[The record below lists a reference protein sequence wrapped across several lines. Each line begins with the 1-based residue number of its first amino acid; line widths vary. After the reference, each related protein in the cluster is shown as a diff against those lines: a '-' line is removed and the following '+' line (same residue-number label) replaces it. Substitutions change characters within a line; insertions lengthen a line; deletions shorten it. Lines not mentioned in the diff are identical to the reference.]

1 MKKGFRTFQPNA
13 NAWDTKLYF
22 PTPLPF
28 LEVWR
33 TNIAAAQQEFAN
45 LSIKERAA
53 FLQDLATE
61 LFAAKDAIEPL
72 YCQESGLSKKRFEAE
87 FERTFHTVRVFAD
100 YLEKARWEKA
110 ETLEQEKIK
119 LIKRNIPI
127 GPVLVLGSSNFPLAY
142 STLGGDTVAAFAA
155 GCCVVLKA
163 HPMHVGTSSLVATCI
178 SKALD
183 KRQLSPDIFCHVL
196 DDSYYWAST
205 FAKDPAI
212 KAIGFTGSI
221 KGGRALM
228 DIAAQRPDPIPVFAE
243 MGSLNPVIIS
253 ENLNAAALTQ
263 AAEKLALSIYTDA
276 GQFCTKP
283 GLILVHEQ
291 QLASFLDQLRT
302 ALELQRPVPMLHPDI
317 FAKYEARKRQVFQ
330 VKSMKRHES
339 LAPIQGI
346 EARWALAE
354 TTLQN
359 LSAAEAAHE
368 EVFGPFAV
376 ICSYQELSACTALLQ
391 KLGGQLTATVF
402 AADPTAIDPALLFQL
417 QTQVGRLIFN
427 GVPTGV
433 RVLETMH
440 HGGPYPASSDARFS
454 AVGPDSIKRFTK
466 EVCFQQHF

>member
-45 LSIKERAA
+45 LSMKERVA
-53 FLQDLATE
+53 FLQELATE
-61 LFAAKDAIEPL
+61 LFAAKDDIQLL

-87 FERTFHTVRVFAD
+87 FERTFHTIRLFAD
-100 YLEKARWEKA
+100 YLEKARWEKT

-183 KRQLSPDIFCHVL
+183 KRQLSPYIFSHVL
-196 DDSYYWAST
+196 DDSYHWAST

-283 GLILVHEQ
+283 GLILVHEL

-302 ALELQRPVPMLHPDI
+302 ALELQQPVPMLHPDI

-330 VKSMKRHES
+330 VKGMKRHES
-339 LAPIQGI
+339 LASSQGI

-402 AADPTAIDPALLFQL
+402 ATDPSAIDPALLYQL

>member
-22 PTPLPF
+22 PTPLSY
-28 LEVWR
+28 LEEWR
-33 TNIAAAQQEFAN
+33 TSIAAAQQEFAN

-61 LFAAKDAIEPL
+61 LFAAKDAIGLL
-72 YCQESGLSKKRFEAE
+72 YCQESGLSTKRFEAE
-87 FERTFHTVRVFAD
+87 FERTFHTIRLFAD
-100 YLEKARWEKA
+100 YLEKVKWEKA

-163 HPMHVGTSSLVATCI
+163 HPMHVGTSCLVASCI

-183 KRQLSPDIFCHVL
+183 KQKLSPYIFSHVL
-196 DDSYYWAST
+196 DDSYHWANT
-205 FAKDPAI
+205 FAKEPAI

-228 DIAAQRPDPIPVFAE
+228 DIAAQRLDPIPVFAE

-283 GLILVHEQ
+283 GLILVQEQ

-302 ALELQRPVPMLHPDI
+302 ALELQQPVPMLHPDI
-317 FAKYEARKRQVFQ
+317 FAKYEARKRKVFQ
-330 VKSMKRHES
+330 VKGMKRYES
-339 LAPIQGI
+339 MAPIQGI

-359 LSAAEAAHE
+359 LSSAEAAQE

-376 ICSYQELSACTALLQ
+376 ICSYKELSACTALLQ
-391 KLGGQLTATVF
+391 KLGGQLTASVF
-402 AADPTAIDPALLFQL
+402 AADPTAIDPSLLFQL

-466 EVCFQQHF
+466 EVCFQHQF